1 MSDSTTTTT
10 PVVHPETTHAQP
22 EMQRHILIADPNE
35 QSRDR
40 RRSKLRESG
49 YDVTVARTG
58 FEAIV
63 KASCRVP
70 DLVLLDGALG
80 DIEVAETARLLATC
94 PVTAHIPVVRLGTG
108 RRLLQRVL
116 THLRRVAV

>member
-1 MSDSTTTTT
+1 MSDSPTTTT
-10 PVVHPETTHAQP
+10 PVVHPVTAHAP
-22 EMQRHILIADPNE
+22 TEMQRHILIADPNE

-63 KASCRVP
+63 KASCHVP

-80 DIEVAETARLLATC
+80 DIEVSETARLLATC

>member
-1 MSDSTTTTT
+1 MSDSPTTTTR
-10 PVVHPETTHAQP
+10 VVHPVTAHETR
-22 EMQRHILIADPNE
+22 ESQRHILIADPNE

-40 RRSKLRESG
+40 RRSKLRDSG

-63 KASCRVP
+63 KASCHVP
-70 DLVLLDGALG
+70 DLVLLDEALG
-80 DIEVAETARLLATC
+80 EVEVAETARLLATC
-94 PVTAHIPVVRLGTG
+94 PVTAHIPVVKVSAG
-108 RRLLQRVL
+108 RRLLQSVL